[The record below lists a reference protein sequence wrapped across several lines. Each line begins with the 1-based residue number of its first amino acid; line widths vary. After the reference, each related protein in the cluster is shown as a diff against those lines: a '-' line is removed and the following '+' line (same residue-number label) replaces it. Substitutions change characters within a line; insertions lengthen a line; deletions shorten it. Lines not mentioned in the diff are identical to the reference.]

1 MTMDGDTSQTLITPA
16 TMASALEA
24 SRSGARRRPATIAL
38 FGLFGVGNLGNDG
51 SLEAMVR
58 FLRDAR
64 PDAELFCVCD
74 DPRVVAGSIDV
85 DFIPL
90 RRSRQLLRWSGGG
103 SRMLKLPLRL
113 MDQAAAFWRLRR
125 ADLMIIPGTGIL
137 DDFGERPHGMPLD
150 IAVWC
155 LAARL
160 MGAKVAFVCI
170 GAGPIR
176 NSVSRRLMTFAARL
190 ANYRS
195 YRDQISSEFMKN
207 VGVDADGDPVYPD
220 IAFKLAVPEAPER
233 PSAGG
238 KLTVGVG
245 VMGYRGWYSFAEGA
259 EEIWSRYLG
268 KLSRFVVHLLE
279 AGHDIRLLIGEAGD
293 MASVDALQEMV
304 TAAAPDMVEGRVT
317 AVPSASLHELM
328 QQMAHTDA
336 VVATRFHNVVCA
348 LKMGRP
354 TISIG
359 YAKKNDVLMADMGL
373 GGFCQHVEDFDLETL
388 KGQFDLLVE
397 NRETY
402 SRKIRDRVRD
412 YEHQLARQD
421 EHLIA
426 TLL

>member
-1 MTMDGDTSQTLITPA
+1 MNRDTSQSLMAPA
-16 TMASALEA
+16 TMHSALEA
-24 SRSGARRRPATIAL
+24 SKAGAKRRPATIAL

-58 FLRDAR
+58 FLREAR
-64 PDAELFCVCD
+64 PDAELFCVCG
-74 DPRVVAGSIDV
+74 DPSVVARSIDIDV
-85 DFIPL
+85 IPL
-90 RRSRQLLRWSGGG
+90 RWSRQLLGRMGVG

-113 MDQAAAFWRLRR
+113 MDQVVAFWHLRR
-125 ADLMIIPGTGIL
+125 ADLMIVPGTGIL
-137 DDFGERPHGMPLD
+137 DDFGERPQGVPLD
-150 IAVWC
+150 IAMWC
-155 LAARL
+155 LAARI
-160 MGAKVAFVCI
+160 MGARVAFVCI

-220 IAFKLAVPEAPER
+220 IAFKLAVPEAPEKLG
-233 PSAGG
+233 AGG

-245 VMGYRGWYSFAEGA
+245 VMAYQGWYSFEEGA

-268 KLSRFVVHLLE
+268 KLSKFVVHLLE

-293 MASVDALQEMV
+293 MASVHALQEMV
-304 TAAAPDMVEGRVT
+304 TAAAPDLVEGRVT

-359 YAKKNDVLMADMGL
+359 YAKKNDVLMTDMGL
-373 GGFCQHVEDFDLETL
+373 EAFCQHVEDFDLETL

-397 NRETY
+397 NREMY